1 MSSAGLGLRA
11 VLEAAYGE
19 ALKAVDPERL
29 VAAALR
35 PDHGRAGERLRE
47 AKHLHL
53 LAVGKAAAPMARAAE
68 QQLGSRL
75 VHSLAVVPQGYG
87 MELSRTRVLE
97 ASHPVPDASSQVAA
111 HAARELTSRVPP
123 GECLLVLLSGGAS
136 SLLALPAPG
145 LALEELAH
153 TTSLLLAAG
162 TPIESLNAV
171 RKHLSAVAGGRLA
184 LCCTA
189 GTIEVLLISDVPG
202 DAVDVIGSGPFAA
215 DSSSYA
221 DALDCVRE
229 RGLLAQLSPTVRD
242 DLLEGVAGR
251 RPETPAPGDPR
262 LQGVSHTLLASNA
275 TAREA
280 ACVALRTRG
289 WRCYEFPEPFR
300 GEASRVG
307 AALASLARAT
317 RDGLGHCFV
326 AGGESRVRVR
336 GSGRGGRSQE
346 LALAAA
352 LELQGLDECAIL
364 AAGTDGRDGPTDA
377 AGAYADGGTLTRGR
391 ALGLDAARALE
402 DNDSH
407 GYFSREGGVFRT
419 GPTRTNVMDLAL
431 LAVGGPG
438 S

>member
-1 MSSAGLGLRA
+1 MSFPAFGMRA
-11 VLEAAYGE
+11 ALEAAYGE
-19 ALKAVDPERL
+19 ALKAVDPEKL

-35 PDHGRAGERLRE
+35 PGHGGAGERLRE
-47 AKHLHL
+47 ANRLHL

-68 QQLGSRL
+68 KQLGARL

-87 MELSRTRVLE
+87 LELSRTRVLE
-97 ASHPVPDASSQVAA
+97 ASHPVPDASSLVAA
-111 HAARELTSRVPP
+111 SAARELTAGVPS
-123 GECLLVLLSGGAS
+123 GDRLLVLLSGGAS

-145 LALEELAH
+145 LGLQDLAH

-171 RKHLSAVAGGRLA
+171 RKHLSELAGGRLA

-189 GTIEVLLISDVPG
+189 GGVEVLLISDVPG

-215 DSSSYA
+215 DASSYA

-229 RGLLAQLSPTVRD
+229 RGLLAQLSPAVRD
-242 DLLEGVAGR
+242 DLLEGAAGR

-262 LQGVSHTLLASNA
+262 LQGVCHTLLASNA

-280 ACVALRTRG
+280 ACAALRERG
-289 WRCYEFPEPFR
+289 WRCFEFPEPFR

-307 AALASLARAT
+307 ASLASLARAT
-317 RDGLGHCFV
+317 RSGLGQCFV
-326 AGGESRVRVR
+326 AGGESRVQVR

-352 LELQGLDECAIL
+352 QGLQGLDECAIL

-377 AGAYADGGTLTRGR
+377 AGAYADGGTLTRGK

-402 DNDSH
+402 ENDSH
-407 GYFSREGGVFRT
+407 GFFSREGGVFRT
-419 GPTRTNVMDLAL
+419 GPT
-431 LAVGGPG
+431 
-438 S
+438 